1 LPTGFAITLFHICFM
16 YPTNITVVSKVSR
29 EIVYNQNFKEE
40 RILRGI
46 HMNISSNQLLAYSP
60 AKIIS
65 VASLQGEDKDA
76 WKYYLRKANVK
87 MALDSCTG
95 PDSAK
100 KRALVNGTHAN
111 TLFENGNFVMAAQ
124 YYALSNFSFESVALK
139 FIKKRQIKSLEE
151 YLVRVLNVY
160 KASKD
165 QIND

>member
-1 LPTGFAITLFHICFM
+1 MLKTSNLKQIEYLKKEGDQPSEGELPTGFAITLFHICFM

-46 HMNISSNQLLAYSP
+46 HMNVQSNQLLAFSP

-65 VASLQGEDKDA
+65 VASLKGEDKDA
-76 WKYYLRKANVK
+76 WKYYLKKANVK

-100 KRALVNGTHAN
+100 KRALVNGTHADA
-111 TLFENGNFVMAAQ
+111 LFDLGSYVKAA
-124 YYALSNFSFESVALK
+124 
-139 FIKKRQIKSLEE
+139 
-151 YLVRVLNVY
+151 
-160 KASKD
+160 
-165 QIND
+165 